1 MKRKTLKWLGFLAGV
16 GLVLWL
22 WQRDRATGGV
32 GRRLKYATIRLSRSA
47 RLVRGRERATWVHRF
62 YALLAPAY
70 DLLFLKMPGYRQAA
84 RDLIERLDVG
94 AHDTVLDVGCGTGL
108 LTLPLAE
115 RAGRVVG
122 LDLSPAMLEKL
133 AAKAA
138 RQGLAIELRE
148 GSVLDLPFAD
158 GEFTVVTTAF
168 TLLYLTPKEKQRAM
182 AEIHRVLAPGGWYLS
197 YTDRGCTS
205 AMIHMRHLPQLLRP
219 DGESGGGDCFE
230 HVHHRREAA

>member
-1 MKRKTLKWLGFLAGV
+1 MKRRWLV
-16 GLVLWL
+16 GLVLGTAAGTLWL
-22 WQRDRATGGV
+22 WQRERATGEV
-32 GRRLKYATIRLSRSA
+32 SWAIKYAVMRGTQPA
-47 RLVRGRERATWVHRF
+47 RLVCGRARAPWARRF
-62 YALLAPAY
+62 YALLAPVY
-70 DLLFLKMPGYRQAA
+70 DLTLLNMPGYRQAA
-84 RDLIERLDVG
+84 QDLIERLEVG
-94 AHDTVLDVGCGTGL
+94 PEDTALDLGCGTGL

-115 RAGRVVG
+115 RARRAVG
-122 LDLSPAMLEKL
+122 LDLSLAMLGKL

-182 AEIHRVLAPGGWYLS
+182 AEIHRVLAPGGWCLS